1 MDKLDELFQDQRED
15 FDEEPMEGHFQR
27 FEEKLE
33 QYHGR
38 KKAILRSWPFLKIAS
53 LVIIVL
59 LSANLFLYLLP
70 GKSDKLDRVAT
81 NREMDETARFYTVRI
96 TSGLSQLQQMAD
108 QGIGSPL
115 DLAQVKKE
123 MDEMDRLHQ
132 DLQKEYSNNPNDERV
147 INAMIEYYQT
157 KLDIINTI
165 KTDLEKVK
173 SIKNKKNEN
182 TKL

>member
-1 MDKLDELFQDQRED
+1 
-15 FDEEPMEGHFQR
+15 
-27 FEEKLE
+27 
-33 QYHGR
+33 
-38 KKAILRSWPFLKIAS
+38 
-53 LVIIVL
+53 VIIVL
-59 LSANLFLYLLP
+59 LSANLFVYLLP
-70 GKSDKLDRVAT
+70 GKADKQVQGST
-81 NREMDETARFYTVRI
+81 NNEMDETAHFYTVRI

-108 QGIGSPL
+108 QGIGTPQ
-115 DLAQVKKE
+115 DLAQTKKE

-165 KTDLEKVK
+165 KSDLEKVK
-173 SIKNKKNEN
+173 SIKNKNNEN